1 MLDESDSWVR
11 LMAVKG
17 DDVVV
22 LKDSK
27 GLSELLLVDVW
38 QSCNSSLLALL
49 LKVIEKVAVLEP
61 LCVNFLLEIFL

>member
-11 LMAVKG
+11 LMAVKS

-27 GLSELLLVDVW
+27 GLSKLLLVDVG
-38 QSCNSSLLALL
+38 QS
-49 LKVIEKVAVLEP
+49 
-61 LCVNFLLEIFL
+61 

>member
-17 DDVVV
+17 DDIVV

-27 GLSELLLVDVW
+27 GLSELLLVDV
-38 QSCNSSLLALL
+38 
-49 LKVIEKVAVLEP
+49 
-61 LCVNFLLEIFL
+61 

>member
-11 LMAVKG
+11 LMAVKS

-27 GLSELLLVDVW
+27 GLSKLLLVDVW
-38 QSCNSSLLALL
+38 QSWNGSFLALL
-49 LKVIEKVAVLEP
+49 LEVIEKVAVFEP
-61 LCVNFLLEIFL
+61 LWVNFLLEIFL